1 MSYPQDLPVRLDGNG
16 TNGINKDVTKNA
28 FNPQL
33 TVSKAKLYA
42 TWYEYNSTACQIR
55 VVVGQ

>member
-33 TVSKAKLYA
+33 TVFKEKLLA
-42 TWYEYNSTACQIR
+42 TWYEYNSTAYQIR